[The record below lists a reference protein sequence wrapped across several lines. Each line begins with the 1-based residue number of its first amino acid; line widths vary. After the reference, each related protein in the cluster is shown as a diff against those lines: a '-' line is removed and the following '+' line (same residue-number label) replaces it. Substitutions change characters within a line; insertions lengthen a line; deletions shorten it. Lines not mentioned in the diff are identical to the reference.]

1 MRSLFLLSLGETSLF
16 KASFTAPE
24 YNLFLGR
31 NIEKNTNFYRWTLYF
46 DKSPTDPRRGNRLA
60 EMIEKV
66 LERSVGKTVL
76 IKVRGGRTLR
86 GILEGFDQHV
96 NLYMSDAEEVSD
108 MENVRSIGAIV
119 LRGDN
124 VIMIS
129 PPPE

>member
-1 MRSLFLLSLGETSLF
+1 M
-16 KASFTAPE
+16 
-24 YNLFLGR
+24 
-31 NIEKNTNFYRWTLYF
+31 
-46 DKSPTDPRRGNRLA
+46 A

-96 NLYMSDAEEVSD
+96 NLYMSGAEEISD
-108 MENVRSIGAIV
+108 SENIRSIGTIV

>member
-1 MRSLFLLSLGETSLF
+1 
-16 KASFTAPE
+16 
-24 YNLFLGR
+24 
-31 NIEKNTNFYRWTLYF
+31 
-46 DKSPTDPRRGNRLA
+46 LA

-86 GILEGFDQHV
+86 GTLEGFDQHV

-108 MENVRSIGAIV
+108 MANVRSIGTIV